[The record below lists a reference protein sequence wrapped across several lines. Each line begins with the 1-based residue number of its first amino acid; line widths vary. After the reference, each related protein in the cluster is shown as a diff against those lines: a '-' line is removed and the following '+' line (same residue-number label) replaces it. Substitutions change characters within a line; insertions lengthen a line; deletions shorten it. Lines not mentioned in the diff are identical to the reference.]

1 MTETLPTPGAPPA
14 TARPPRRHIGVV
26 IRRGTTG
33 LGPNLG
39 VGLVDLTVD
48 RFKVRLTNPVAVGDD
63 LEVELSP
70 PGSGKALK
78 FRGQVVTCRPS
89 ADGKTSVAKVLLR
102 HRLTFRE
109 LAELAM

>member
-14 TARPPRRHIGVV
+14 TARPPRRHLGVV
-26 IRRGTTG
+26 CRRGTTG

-48 RFKVRLTNPVAVGDD
+48 RLKLRLTTPVPVGED
-63 LEVELSP
+63 LEVELIP
-70 PGSGKALK
+70 PGSGKPLK

-89 ADGKTSVAKVLLR
+89 ADGKTSVAKLLLR
-102 HRLTFRE
+102 HRLTFQQ